1 MSTLLEDTKLEQHE
15 ISKEMQKSYI
25 DYSMSVIV
33 GRALP
38 DVRDGMKPVHR
49 RILYGMHQLGVT
61 PEKPHKKS
69 ARIVGEVMG
78 KYHPHGDSSIYDAMV
93 RMAQDFSTRYML
105 VDGHGNFGSVDGD
118 GAAAMRYTEAKMT
131 PFSLQMIRDIEK
143 DTIDFKDNFDG
154 EEKEPVVLPSRYPN
168 LLVNGSN
175 GIAVG
180 MATSI
185 PPHNLG
191 EVIDATVKLIDDE
204 DATVED
210 LMKIVKGPD
219 FPTGATILGKNGIR
233 EAYRTGIGKVKVR
246 SCCEIEETDRGRSQ
260 IIVTEIPYQVNKARL
275 IEKMAELVKDKRVEG
290 ISAIRDESSRKGMRI
305 VIELKRDANPQI
317 TLNRL
322 YKHTQLQDSYSMIM
336 IALVNDKPKVLNL
349 YEILDEY
356 LKFQKEVVTRR
367 TQFDLKKAEA
377 RAHILEGLLIALDN
391 IDEIIKIIRS
401 AYNDAKE
408 KLMERFGLSEI
419 QAQAILDMRL
429 ARLQGL
435 EREKIDKEYAELMEK
450 IAYYNSL
457 LADEKLL
464 MGVIKDELL
473 EIREKYADSR
483 RTKLVADVDEF
494 DDEDLVEEEKVAIT
508 LTHLGYIKRVPADT
522 YKAQKRGGKGITGI
536 TTRENDFVKDL
547 IMTST
552 HDHLMFFTNT
562 GKAHKIKA
570 FEVPEA
576 TRTAKGTPAVNF
588 LNLMQRER
596 ITAIIPVQEF
606 SDDRYLIAVTKDG
619 IIKKTP
625 LSQFD
630 TQRKTGLI
638 AINLKED
645 DQLIG
650 IKETSGT
657 NNVIIVTKHGKC
669 ICFSEEDVRS
679 MGRIAGGVRAI
690 KLEKD
695 DEVVAM
701 ELVEP
706 DQELFV
712 VTENGYGKRT
722 SVKDYKIQVR
732 GGKGLLTYDKTKFKK
747 TGALIG
753 AMVVDE
759 DDEILMINSEGIII
773 RIRAGEVSK
782 LGRATQGVKIMKV
795 GDDTKI
801 VAMAKVIKEEDDDDE
816 DEVEEK
822 KAKKTEKNSDEQLTL

>member
-1 MSTLLEDTKLEQHE
+1 M
-15 ISKEMQKSYI
+15 
-25 DYSMSVIV
+25 
-33 GRALP
+33 
-38 DVRDGMKPVHR
+38 
-49 RILYGMHQLGVT
+49 
-61 PEKPHKKS
+61 
-69 ARIVGEVMG
+69 
-78 KYHPHGDSSIYDAMV
+78 
-93 RMAQDFSTRYML
+93 
-105 VDGHGNFGSVDGD
+105 
-118 GAAAMRYTEAKMT
+118 
-131 PFSLQMIRDIEK
+131 
-143 DTIDFKDNFDG
+143 
-154 EEKEPVVLPSRYPN
+154 
-168 LLVNGSN
+168 
-175 GIAVG
+175 
-180 MATSI
+180 
-185 PPHNLG
+185 
-191 EVIDATVKLIDDE
+191 
-204 DATVED
+204 
-210 LMKIVKGPD
+210 
-219 FPTGATILGKNGIR
+219 
-233 EAYRTGIGKVKVR
+233 
-246 SCCEIEETDRGRSQ
+246 
-260 IIVTEIPYQVNKARL
+260 
-275 IEKMAELVKDKRVEG
+275 
-290 ISAIRDESSRKGMRI
+290 
-305 VIELKRDANPQI
+305 
-317 TLNRL
+317 
-322 YKHTQLQDSYSMIM
+322 
-336 IALVNDKPKVLNL
+336 
-349 YEILDEY
+349 
-356 LKFQKEVVTRR
+356 
-367 TQFDLKKAEA
+367 
-377 RAHILEGLLIALDN
+377 
-391 IDEIIKIIRS
+391 
-401 AYNDAKE
+401 
-408 KLMERFGLSEI
+408 
-419 QAQAILDMRL
+419 
-429 ARLQGL
+429 
-435 EREKIDKEYAELMEK
+435 
-450 IAYYNSL
+450 
-457 LADEKLL
+457 
-464 MGVIKDELL
+464 
-473 EIREKYADSR
+473 
-483 RTKLVADVDEF
+483 
-494 DDEDLVEEEKVAIT
+494 
-508 LTHLGYIKRVPADT
+508 
-522 YKAQKRGGKGITGI
+522 
-536 TTRENDFVKDL
+536 
-547 IMTST
+547 
-552 HDHLMFFTNT
+552 
-562 GKAHKIKA
+562 
-570 FEVPEA
+570 
-576 TRTAKGTPAVNF
+576 
-588 LNLMQRER
+588 
-596 ITAIIPVQEF
+596 QEF